1 MNRTEEEKE
10 TRSGGPNASRKE
22 NGIQEEGGGKD
33 SDRKDTA
40 LHLPCRQRRTFPY
53 VRDGKPMV
61 KW

>member
-1 MNRTEEEKE
+1 MNRTEEEE
-10 TRSGGPNASRKE
+10 TQSGGPNTSRKE

-40 LHLPCRQRRTFPY
+40 LHLPCRQSGTFPC
-53 VRDGKPMV
+53 VRYGKPMV